1 MEQLVEGTEDREMN
15 DDLDGEYHRSPS
27 IARDFRG
34 GQSDVARSYELGR
47 MQD

>member
-1 MEQLVEGTEDREMN
+1 MEQLVEGTEDRGMD
-15 DDLDGEYHRSPS
+15 DDLDAEYHRSPS

-34 GQSDVARSYELGR
+34 GQSEVARSYEVRR